1 MPVESL
7 KTLKIEYFF
16 PHTAPSHQAPRA
28 LYLTW
33 LQSSK
38 IKNSIWRPSDVDPVL
53 YSRLHFAF
61 RTFVS
66 ILFRFLFISLP
77 LSLINRMEKQI
88 TASPVQATAK
98 AILQQKVRLKFKT
111 LTKILMA
118 MLKPN
123 C

>member
-1 MPVESL
+1 
-7 KTLKIEYFF
+7 
-16 PHTAPSHQAPRA
+16 
-28 LYLTW
+28 
-33 LQSSK
+33 
-38 IKNSIWRPSDVDPVL
+38 
-53 YSRLHFAF
+53 
-61 RTFVS
+61 
-66 ILFRFLFISLP
+66 
-77 LSLINRMEKQI
+77 MEKQI